1 MRGRYELGQGG
12 CVRGARGGCERGKR
26 GRDSTW
32 VCKRGMLDGRCL
44 Y

>member
-1 MRGRYELGQGG
+1 MRGRYELGQGHLKEGG

-32 VCKRGMLDGRCL
+32 EGCVRGVC
-44 Y
+44 